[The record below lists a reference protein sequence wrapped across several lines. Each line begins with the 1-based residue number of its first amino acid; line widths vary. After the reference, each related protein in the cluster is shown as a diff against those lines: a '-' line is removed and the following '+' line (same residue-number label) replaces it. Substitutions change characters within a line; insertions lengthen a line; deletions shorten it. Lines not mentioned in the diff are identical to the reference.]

1 MPNNGLGFTI
11 RFLAKKESAELD
23 DLIKKLG
30 ITKNQIDSIQK
41 RVSAKKGETTVVK
54 YRDGVRKVTAE
65 LDKTNNVLKQTS
77 TLTNKAFD
85 FGKLLSYF
93 NVLKMVFNKTMEFFK
108 AAADYNETLEKF
120 YVSMGSSAPDAMKF
134 QNTLANAIGTSTA
147 DMMNFQS
154 NFRNIMAGLGDI
166 SSKEAERVSES
177 LTKMSLDYSSLFN
190 VSQDVASKKFQAA
203 LVGQIMPIR
212 RDSGYDVS
220 KNAVAN
226 RAAELGIDKSYAQL
240 SETEKRLIRILL
252 LMEQMKR
259 TGAFGDLARTIE
271 SPSNQLKVLNN
282 QLQELKVWL
291 GNVFIGTIG
300 AILPYI
306 NGFVM
311 ALKEIVK
318 LFAFFVGFTMPSAG
332 TAEFFE
338 DVEDY
343 SIGIG
348 DGIGAAA
355 NNAKELKKQLQGF
368 DALNVITTP
377 TQSSGGG
384 GGGGAG
390 LDTVSPALLDALG
403 EYDSMMENVRMKA
416 TDIRDRLLD
425 WLGLY
430 SDDGGLTWQLKE
442 GYTNL
447 EKIWDILKLIGIT
460 IAGYKV
466 AKGVLDFFN
475 LLSGG
480 VLDGADIKVSAL
492 SIGFMIAGFYF
503 MYKGIKTAIDQG
515 GFSAESLVKIAGGTG
530 LTVMGAGKLLKISTG
545 ATLSVA
551 LPLVFDIVVAF
562 SIVQWWNQYF
572 EEQKEEIYADKK
584 ELNFGEMLNVGLS
597 SIGEGFNENVIEK
610 IFGEG
615 ALDGIIMKVADMRN
629 AIDNYGNSCEEAGK
643 KVGEWLVP
651 KIIDLIST
659 GVRIK
664 NWWTN
669 DVAPWFTKEKWQE
682 LGENIKKGL
691 EEAWNS
697 FVEWWN
703 NSTLVVWFNEKV
715 LPWFTKEKWQEL
727 GNTAVT
733 NLKTWFDDF
742 KNRFNPLK
750 EWWDNKVAPWFTW
763 EKWRNLAQNAWNSL
777 ASVFNGGSFH
787 INLPHF
793 SWTTQSVGGWVA
805 DVLRA
810 LNLPASLPKL
820 NISWYAQGGLPDV
833 GELFM
838 AREAGPELVGSIGGQ
853 SAVMNNQQIVQAVSQ
868 GVAQAVSQVMGNGGN
883 KYQLFIDGQQI
894 TDVVERRV
902 GRNANLYGT

>member
-1 MPNNGLGFTI
+1 
-11 RFLAKKESAELD
+11 
-23 DLIKKLG
+23 
-30 ITKNQIDSIQK
+30 
-41 RVSAKKGETTVVK
+41 
-54 YRDGVRKVTAE
+54 
-65 LDKTNNVLKQTS
+65 
-77 TLTNKAFD
+77 
-85 FGKLLSYF
+85 
-93 NVLKMVFNKTMEFFK
+93 MVFNKTMEFFK

-120 YVSMGSSAPDAMKF
+120 YVSMGSSAPVAIKF
-134 QNTLANAIGTSTA
+134 QNTLSNAIGTSTA

-166 SSKEAERVSES
+166 TSEAAEQVSES

-190 VSQDVASKKFQAA
+190 VSQDAASKKFQAA

-220 KNAVAN
+220 KNAVSN
-226 RAAELGIDKSYAQL
+226 RAAELGIGKTYAQL

-291 GNVFIGTIG
+291 GNVFMGTIG

-318 LFAFFVGFTMPSAG
+318 LFAFFVGFTVPSVGA
-332 TAEFFE
+332 AEFFE

-368 DALNVITTP
+368 DALNVITT
-377 TQSSGGG
+377 QSSSSGGG
-384 GGGGAG
+384 GGGGAAG
-390 LDTVSPALLDALG
+390 LDTVSPALLEALG
-403 EYDSMMENVRMKA
+403 QYDSLMESVQMKA
-416 TDIRDRLLD
+416 TGIRDSIMD
-425 WLGLY
+425 WLGFTKTVNEETGEVEWKLR
-430 SDDGGLTWQLKE
+430 K
-442 GYTNL
+442 GYTNF
-447 EKIWDILKLIGIT
+447 EKIRDVLVLIGTIITGWKLAKGISWLMDKLQSLSLILGTGGILKTLGLI
-460 IAGYKV
+460 
-466 AKGVLDFFN
+466 
-475 LLSGG
+475 
-480 VLDGADIKVSAL
+480 SAAL
-492 SIGFMIAGFYF
+492 AEIYLALQMIDWAR
-503 MYKGIKTAIDQG
+503 DN
-515 GFSAESLVKIAGGTG
+515 FS
-530 LTVMGAGKLLKISTG
+530 
-545 ATLSVA
+545 
-551 LPLVFDIVVAF
+551 
-562 SIVQWWNQYF
+562 
-572 EEQKEEIYADKK
+572 EQKLEIYGDK
-584 ELNFGEMLNVGLS
+584 EDLSFLENLNVALS
-597 SIGEGFNENVIEK
+597 SIGAGFNEDVIEK

-615 ALDGIIMKVADMRN
+615 ALDGIIMGVADF
-629 AIDNYGNSCEEAGK
+629 INSCQEAGQILAT
-643 KVGEWLVP
+643 WTVP
-651 KIIDLIST
+651 KIIELIST
-659 GVRIK
+659 GIRIK

-669 DVAPWFTKEKWQE
+669 DVAPWFTKERWVE
-682 LGENIKKGL
+682 LGQNIQKGF
-691 EEAWNS
+691 EEAWNY

-715 LPWFTKEKWQEL
+715 LPWFTKEKWLEL
-727 GNTAVT
+727 GNVAVT
-733 NLKTWFDDF
+733 NLKTWFDTF
-742 KNRFNPLK
+742 KNTFNPLK

-777 ASVFNGGSFH
+777 ASVFNSGTFH
-787 INLPHF
+787 INMPHF
-793 SWTTQSVGGWVA
+793 YWTTQPAYGWIG
-805 DVLRA
+805 DILSA
-810 LNLPASLPKL
+810 LNLPSSLPKL

-838 AREAGPELVGSIGGQ
+838 AREAGPELVGSFGGQ
-853 SAVMNNQQIVQAVSQ
+853 NAVMNNQQIVQAVSQ

>member
-11 RFLAKKESAELD
+11 RFLAKKESAEID

-30 ITKNQIDSIQK
+30 ITKNQIESIQK
-41 RVSAKKGETTVVK
+41 KVSAKKGETTVIK
-54 YRDGVRKVTAE
+54 YRDGVRKVTTE

-93 NVLKMVFNKTMEFFK
+93 NILKMVFNKTMDFFK

-120 YVSMGSSAPDAMKF
+120 YVSMGSSAPDALKF

-166 SSKEAERVSES
+166 SSQEAERVSES

-190 VSQDVASKKFQAA
+190 VSQDAASKKFQAA

-220 KNAVAN
+220 KNAVSN
-226 RAAELGIDKSYAQL
+226 RAAELGIGKTYAQL

-291 GNVFIGTIG
+291 GSVFMGTIG

-368 DALNVITTP
+368 DALNVITT
-377 TQSSGGG
+377 QSSSSGGG
-384 GGGGAG
+384 GGGAAG
-390 LDTVSPALLDALG
+390 LDTVSPELLKALG

-430 SDDGGLTWQLKE
+430 SDDGGLTWHLKE

-460 IAGYKV
+460 IAGYKI
-466 AKGVLDFFN
+466 AKGVLDFLN

-480 VLDGADIKVSAL
+480 VLDAKDIRTSAI
-492 SIGFMIAGFYF
+492 SIGIVISGFYF
-503 MYKGIKTAIDQG
+503 MYEGVKTAIDEG
-515 GFSAESLVKIAGGTG
+515 GFNLESLLKLAGGSG
-530 LTVMGAGKLLKISTG
+530 LTVIGVGNLLKIGFLTS
-545 ATLSVA
+545 LSVA
-551 LPLVFDIVVAF
+551 LPLVFDIVVGV
-562 SIVQWWNQYF
+562 SIGQWLAQYF
-572 EEQKEEIYADKK
+572 EEQKEEIYGNKL
-584 ELNFGEMLNVGLS
+584 ELNLGEMINVGFS
-597 SIGEGFNENVIEK
+597 AIGEGFTKNVIEP

-615 ALDGIIMKVADMRN
+615 ALDGIIMWVADMRN
-629 AIDNYGNSCEEAGK
+629 AIDNYGTACENAGK
-643 KVGEWLVP
+643 KVAEWLVP
-651 KIIDLIST
+651 KIIDLIKT
-659 GVRIK
+659 GIRIK
-664 NWWTN
+664 NWWNN
-669 DVAPWFTKEKWQE
+669 DVAPWFTAERWQE
-682 LGENIKKGL
+682 LGENIQKGIA
-691 EEAWNS
+691 EAWNS

-715 LPWFTKEKWQEL
+715 LPWFTKEKWLEL

-733 NLKTWFDDF
+733 NLKTWFDSF
-742 KNRFNPLK
+742 KNTFNPLK

-777 ASVFNGGSFH
+777 ASVFSGGSFH

-793 SWTTQSVGGWVA
+793 YWTTQPAYGWIG
-805 DVLRA
+805 DILSA
-810 LNLPASLPKL
+810 LNLPSSLPKL
-820 NISWYAQGGLPDV
+820 NISWYAQGGLPNV

-838 AREAGPELVGSIGGQ
+838 AREAGPELVGSFGGQ
-853 SAVMNNQQIVQAVSQ
+853 NAVMNNQQIVQAVSQ

>member
-30 ITKNQIDSIQK
+30 ITKNQIESIQN

-54 YRDGVRKVTAE
+54 YKDGVRKVTTE

-226 RAAELGIDKSYAQL
+226 RAAELGIGKTYAQL

-282 QLQELKVWL
+282 QLQELKIWL
-291 GNVFIGTIG
+291 GSVFMGTIG

-318 LFAFFVGFTMPSAG
+318 LFAFFVGFTVPSVGA
-332 TAEFFE
+332 AEFFE

-368 DALNVITTP
+368 DALNVITT
-377 TQSSGGG
+377 QSSSSGGG
-384 GGGGAG
+384 GGGGAAG
-390 LDTVSPALLDALG
+390 LDTVSPELLKALG
-403 EYDSMMENVRMKA
+403 QYDSLMESVQMKA
-416 TDIRDRLLD
+416 TGIRDSIMD
-425 WLGLY
+425 WLGFTKTVNEETGEVEWKLR
-430 SDDGGLTWQLKE
+430 K
-442 GYTNL
+442 GYTNF
-447 EKIWDILKLIGIT
+447 EKIRDVLVLIGTIITGWKLAKGISWLMDKLQSLSLILGTGGILKTLGLI
-460 IAGYKV
+460 
-466 AKGVLDFFN
+466 
-475 LLSGG
+475 
-480 VLDGADIKVSAL
+480 SAAL
-492 SIGFMIAGFYF
+492 AEIYLALQMIDWAR
-503 MYKGIKTAIDQG
+503 DN
-515 GFSAESLVKIAGGTG
+515 FS
-530 LTVMGAGKLLKISTG
+530 
-545 ATLSVA
+545 
-551 LPLVFDIVVAF
+551 
-562 SIVQWWNQYF
+562 
-572 EEQKEEIYADKK
+572 EQKLEIYGDK
-584 ELNFGEMLNVGLS
+584 EDLTFLENLNVALS
-597 SIGEGFNENVIEK
+597 SIGAGFNENVIEK

-615 ALDGIIMKVADMRN
+615 ALDGVIMWVADMQN
-629 AIDNYGNSCEEAGK
+629 AIENYGIACENAGK
-643 KVGEWLVP
+643 KVAEWLVP
-651 KIIDLIST
+651 KIIDLINT
-659 GVRIK
+659 GIRIK
-664 NWWTN
+664 NWWNN
-669 DVAPWFTKEKWQE
+669 DVAPWFTAERWQE
-682 LGENIKKGL
+682 LGQNIQKGL
-691 EEAWNS
+691 SDAWDS
-697 FVEWWN
+697 FTEWWN
-703 NSTLVVWFNEKV
+703 NTTLVIWWNENV
-715 LPWFTKEKWQEL
+715 APWFTKEKWQEL

-733 NLKTWFDDF
+733 NLKTWFENF
-742 KNRFNPLK
+742 KNTFDPLRN
-750 EWWDNKVAPWFTW
+750 WWDTKVAPWFTW
-763 EKWRNLAQNAWNSL
+763 EKWRNLAQNAWNALS
-777 ASVFNGGSFH
+777 SIFSGGVFH

-793 SWTTQSVGGWVA
+793 SWSTQSVGGWVG
-805 DVLRA
+805 DILRA
-810 LNLPASLPKL
+810 LNLPAQLPKL
-820 NISWYAQGGLPDV
+820 SISWYAQGGLPDV

-853 SAVMNNQQIVQAVSQ
+853 NAVMNNQQIVQAVSQ